1 MQMQNLIENNC
12 TKCKNNLL
20 AIYENETIISCI
32 EVTSLTPDR
41 IDIIKNGKFADG
53 IIEIKPDYDTKT
65 HLSDGIKNNTSAMCT
80 ANPSNYYLIIGGKD
94 LLEVLNLVFQFIL
107 LFQKIISK
115 GQNKLNGEY

>member
-12 TKCKNNLL
+12 PQCKNNLL

-53 IIEIKPDYDTKT
+53 IEIKPDYATKT
-65 HLSDGIKNNTSAMCT
+65 HLSDGIKNNTSTMCT
-80 ANPSNYYLIIGGKD
+80 TNPSNYYLIIVGKD
-94 LLEVLNLVFQFIL
+94 LIL
-107 LFQKIISK
+107 CSSDFS
-115 GQNKLNGEY
+115 NKCNGNF